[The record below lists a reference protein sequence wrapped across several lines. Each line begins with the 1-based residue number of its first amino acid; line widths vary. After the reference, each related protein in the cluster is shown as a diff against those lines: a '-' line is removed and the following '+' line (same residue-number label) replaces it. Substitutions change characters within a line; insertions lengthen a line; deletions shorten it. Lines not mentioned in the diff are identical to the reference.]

1 MIMAI
6 CNNKKCSLGECD
18 QSETCAAYVP
28 VITRVDKIRAMTD
41 EELAELI
48 AKHHPMRAWNKQVRE
63 IYFSFDDHRKDNPQ
77 RAWLDWLHRP
87 AEGEE

>member
-1 MIMAI
+1 MEFPF
-6 CNNKKCSLGECD
+6 EC
-18 QSETCAAYVP
+18 P
-28 VITRVDKIRAMTD
+28 VCGHKTNMPQTNADKIRAMTD
-41 EELAELI
+41 EKLAELI
-48 AKHHPMRAWNKQVRE
+48 AKHHPMHAWNKQVRE